1 MTGIYPRRLNVTEAK
16 SPNRTYQVIV
26 RPIMHKE
33 DSKGISENIRWR
45 EIYVKAIRLVSR
57 AQDNR
62 IRACLMPKKA
72 STSVQLHPY
81 DQ

>member
-1 MTGIYPRRLNVTEAK
+1 MSLRPRVLIVH
-16 SPNRTYQVIV
+16 RTYQVIV

-72 STSVQLHPY
+72 SICEQLHPY